1 MDQRF
6 GIARVIR
13 RAVIS
18 LGGNCGHR
26 LPFTVK
32 KPSTIRIFAALA
44 CPERT
49 IEASF
54 ACVWVLA
61 AHRALGLFVN
71 LPDPAAPASCGLS
84 CGKTPAP
91 GKSHAEDKPG
101 AARFKSADTVVH
113 DHAHFLFPRVAPA
126 TLAFLQALSEAA
138 NQCDLQSTR

>member
-6 GIARVIR
+6 GIARVR

-32 KPSTIRIFAALA
+32 KPSMIRIFAPLA
-44 CPERT
+44 CPGRT

-61 AHRALGLFVN
+61 AHRALGLFAN
-71 LPDPAAPASCGLS
+71 LPDPAAPVGLL
-84 CGKTPAP
+84 CDKTPAL
-91 GKSHAEDKPG
+91 GNLHAEDTCG
-101 AARFKSADTVVH
+101 AARFKSAETDVP
-113 DHAHFLFPRVAPA
+113 DFPRVPAA
-126 TLAFLQALSEAA
+126 TLAFL
-138 NQCDLQSTR
+138 